1 MTDDFIPSYLIGVD
15 GGGTKCRVRLT
26 DAAGR
31 VLGAGSGGA
40 ANIRLGVELAWSHIL
55 DAIDQ
60 ALAEAGL
67 GREIL
72 PASAIGLALAGV
84 VNDVDIRRTVDGGPR
99 FGAAA
104 VCSDA
109 HGACLGAFAGQDGGI
124 VICGTGSAA
133 YAWVGGQSHAVGGWG
148 FEVCDNG
155 SSANLGREAI
165 RAALRGYDDLL
176 PATDFTRAVMSHFG
190 GTPAD
195 IVEWV
200 DTALPRDYGT
210 LAPIVMDYAAKG
222 DPVAVGIVEETARD
236 LGIYIDKLRR
246 LGAPKVCLLGGLSE
260 PIRPWM
266 APWTDAILTPPQHD
280 AVDGALIFAR
290 QAVTTVEGHDA

>member
-1 MTDDFIPSYLIGVD
+1 MPEDPVPCYLIGVD
-15 GGGTKCRVRLT
+15 GGGTRCRVRLT

-40 ANIRLGVELAWSHIL
+40 ANIRLGIDLAWDHML
-55 DAIDQ
+55 DAIDA
-60 ALAEAGL
+60 ALACAKL
-67 GREIL
+67 GRDIF
-72 PASAIGLALAGV
+72 PATAIGLALAGV
-84 VNDVDIRRTVDGGPR
+84 VNDLDIRRTIQGGPS
-99 FGAAA
+99 FGATA

-109 HGACLGAFAGQDGGI
+109 HGACLGAFAGRDGGI

-133 YAWVGGQSHAVGGWG
+133 YAWVGGRSHAVGGWG

-176 PATDFTRAVMSHFG
+176 PATDFTRAVMNRFG
-190 GTPAD
+190 GKPAD

-200 DTALPRDYGT
+200 DTALPRDYGA
-210 LAPIVMDYAAKG
+210 LAPIVMDFAAGG
-222 DPVAVGIVEETARD
+222 DPVAVGIVEDTARD

-260 PIRPWM
+260 QIRPWM
-266 APWTDAILTPPQHD
+266 APWTEAVLTEPLHD
-280 AVDGALIFAR
+280 AVEGALIVAR
-290 QAVTTVEGHDA
+290 QAGGRA

>member
-1 MTDDFIPSYLIGVD
+1 MHEDFTPSYLIGVD
-15 GGGTKCRVRLT
+15 GGGTTCRVRLT
-26 DAAGR
+26 DVGGHI
-31 VLGAGSGGA
+31 LGTGTGGA
-40 ANIRLGVELAWSHIL
+40 ANVRLGIDLAWGHIL

-60 ALAEAGL
+60 ALAEARL
-67 GREIL
+67 GREIF
-72 PASAIGLALAGV
+72 PVTAVGLALAGV
-84 VNDVDIRRTVDGGPR
+84 VNDLDIRRTIEAGPR
-99 FGAAA
+99 LGGAV

-109 HGACLGAFAGQDGGI
+109 HGACLGAFAGRDGGI

-133 YAWVGGQSHAVGGWG
+133 YAWVEGQGHAVGGWG

-176 PATDFTRAVMSHFG
+176 PATDFTRAVMARFG
-190 GTPAD
+190 GQPAD

-200 DTALPRDYGT
+200 DTALPRDYGA
-210 LAPIVMDYAAKG
+210 LAPIVMDFAAEG
-222 DPVAVGIVEETARD
+222 DPVAVGIVEATARD

-246 LGAPKVCLLGGLSE
+246 LGAPKVCLLGGLSG

-266 APWTDAILTPPQHD
+266 APWTDNVLASPLHD
-280 AVDGALIFAR
+280 AVHGALIFAR
-290 QAVTTVEGHDA
+290 HACQGEAQL